1 MAEIQ
6 RLTQADLARGHRVL
20 TPSGVLP
27 PVDHVVWEEE
37 GPTVVLVGFAD
48 GTAARGPADAV
59 VHAVDQDMDQDAALR
74 PDVLAAV
81 PEPRWATDI
90 PENRTAQAWAAHLRG
105 DGDRVVALLAPLTS
119 VAFTGNYG
127 TWEPVEYGLALLA
140 FELARRGD
148 AGRAAQVCAHLDVE
162 GFRPAQEEVFRRVL
176 RRRLAEPLDGRP
188 ASVRLREVVY
198 RWARAAAADLD
209 RAALLTEHAATWHEA
224 RRTATS

>member
-1 MAEIQ
+1 MVEIQ
-6 RLTQADLARGHRVL
+6 QVNLADLGQGHRVL
-20 TPSGVLP
+20 TPSGLLP
-27 PVDHVVWEEE
+27 PVAHVVWEEE

-59 VHAVDQDMDQDAALR
+59 VHAVVHAVDHDANL
-74 PDVLAAV
+74 PPEVLAAA
-81 PEPRWATDI
+81 PEPAWTTDI
-90 PENRTAQAWAAHLRG
+90 PENWTTRAWAAHLRG
-105 DGDRVVALLAPLTS
+105 DDDRVVALLEPLTS

-148 AGRAAQVCAHLDVE
+148 TDRAARVAARLDVE
-162 GFRPAQEEVFRRVL
+162 GFRPEQAEVFRRVL

-188 ASVRLREVVY
+188 APVRLREVVY

-209 RAALLTEHAATWHEA
+209 RAALLTEHATTWHEA
-224 RRTATS
+224 RRATD